1 MVESDIGKGL
11 SMRVKHYDTFCP
23 IGPHIETSIG
33 NPNDLI
39 IECWVNGKISA
50 SGNTSEMIF
59 PVEKLLRWVSDVMTL
74 NPGDVIATGCPGASE
89 IWPGDRVEVKI
100 QHIGSLEN
108 AVVSETNPSAT

>member
-59 PVEKLLRWVSDVMTL
+59 PVEKLDCNGYFHYMKCKTFIL
-74 NPGDVIATGCPGASE
+74 
-89 IWPGDRVEVKI
+89 
-100 QHIGSLEN
+100 IGIK
-108 AVVSETNPSAT
+108 VPHKCTP